1 MTAEAAA
8 TIRQALRACPV
19 EWRDLITLSRFD
31 IVKEL
36 TLSLP
41 WLLGS
46 LVFAHY
52 GIFAA
57 ALACSFVFFLT
68 GLRQVHNA
76 YHYALGLRHRTTE
89 WVMFVLS
96 VVMVGSMHA
105 VQITHLRHHRLLM
118 ADDDVE
124 AMSAR
129 LTWWQAILVGPL
141 FPIRLH
147 GKAIQCANRRQLA
160 WIVGEV
166 LASAALLGI
175 VWLLLPPTVLRYHTG
190 AMAVGQCLTSF
201 FAVWT
206 VHHDCDRDDVVA
218 RTVRSRLKSLL
229 TYSMFFHLE
238 HHLFPRVPTSRLRIL
253 ASRLDE
259 AVPGLSAKRVF

>member
-1 MTAEAAA
+1 
-8 TIRQALRACPV
+8 
-19 EWRDLITLSRFD
+19 
-31 IVKEL
+31 
-36 TLSLP
+36 
-41 WLLGS
+41 
-46 LVFAHY
+46 
-52 GIFAA
+52 
-57 ALACSFVFFLT
+57 
-68 GLRQVHNA
+68 
-76 YHYALGLRHRTTE
+76 
-89 WVMFVLS
+89 
-96 VVMVGSMHA
+96 
-105 VQITHLRHHRLLM
+105 
-118 ADDDVE
+118 
-124 AMSAR
+124 

-160 WIVGEV
+160 WIVCEV
-166 LASAALLGI
+166 LAGAVLLGI

-218 RTVRSRLKSLL
+218 RTVRSRLKNVL

-238 HHLFPRVPTSRLRIL
+238 HHLFPRVPTSRLSIL

-259 AVPGLSAKRVF
+259 AVPGASAKRVF